1 MRYKKFTLKNG
12 LRIIVAPM
20 KDTKT
25 ATVLALVKAGSRYEN
40 KKNNGISHFLEH
52 MCFKGTGKRPRP
64 LDISA
69 ALDGVG
75 GEYNAF
81 TGQEYTGFFAKVA
94 SRHQNLVLDVIS
106 DIYLNSKLDPAE
118 IEKEK
123 GVIVEE
129 INLYLD
135 QPMRHVAELFNELLY
150 GDQPAGWSIAGRK
163 ENILKI
169 RREDFLNYIA
179 ERYVS
184 RNTLVVM
191 AGAVNISEA
200 REKIERYFKNIKTG
214 NHKSASP
221 VSESQKKPV
230 ALVHFKKT
238 DQSHLSL
245 GVRAFDYFD
254 ERKYALEI
262 MSVILGGGLSSRLF
276 DVLRNQMGAAYY
288 VRTGSHLASDCGYL
302 TTQAGVDNRRVP
314 EALAAI
320 LKEYRR
326 LKEEN
331 IPERELRKA
340 KDHIRGGMVLNME
353 TSDEMAV
360 FLGGQEI
367 SLEKILTLKEI
378 FRKIERVSAFG
389 IRKLARDIFRPEKL
403 NLALIGPFRDKSPFP
418 KILNKAFS

>member
-1 MRYKKFTLKNG
+1 MHKKITLKNG
-12 LRIIVAPM
+12 LRIVLAPM

-25 ATVLALVKAGSRYEN
+25 VTVLVLVKAGSRYEN

-52 MCFKGTGKRPRP
+52 MCFKGTEKRPGP

-69 ALDGVG
+69 TLDSVG

-94 SRHQNLVLDVIS
+94 SRHQDLVLDVIS
-106 DIYLNSKLDPAE
+106 DIYLNSKFEPAE

-135 QPMRHVAELFNELLY
+135 QPMRHVSEIFDELLY
-150 GDQPAGWSIAGRK
+150 GNQPAGWPIAGRK

-169 RREDFLNYIA
+169 RRDDFLKYLA

-184 RNTLVVM
+184 QNTLVVI
-191 AGAVNISEA
+191 AGAINSSTA
-200 REKIERYFKNIKTG
+200 CKKIERYFKSIKAG
-214 NHKSASP
+214 SHKPPRP
-221 VSESQKKPV
+221 VSENQKKAA

-238 DQSHLSL
+238 DQTHLSL

-262 MSVILGGGLSSRLF
+262 ISVILGGGLSSRLF

-288 VRTGSHLASDCGYL
+288 VRTGAHLASDCGYL

-314 EALAAI
+314 EVVAAI

-326 LKEEN
+326 LKEED
-331 IPERELRKA
+331 IPPNELRKA
-340 KDHIRGGMVLNME
+340 KDHIKGGMILNME
-353 TSDEMAV
+353 TSDELAM

-367 SLEKILTLKEI
+367 SLGKILTLKEI
-378 FRKIERVSAFG
+378 FYKIERVSASD
-389 IRKLARDIFRPEKL
+389 IRRLAREIFRPEFL
-403 NLALIGPFRDKSPFP
+403 NLALIGPFKDKNEFFKLLASF
-418 KILNKAFS
+418 A